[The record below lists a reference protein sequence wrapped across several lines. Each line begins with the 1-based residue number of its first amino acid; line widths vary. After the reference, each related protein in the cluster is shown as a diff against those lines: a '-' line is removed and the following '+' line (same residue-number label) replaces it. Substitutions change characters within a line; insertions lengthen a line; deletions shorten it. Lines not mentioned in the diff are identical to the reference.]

1 MLLRSDAPSY
11 FSWLLPGGETR
22 MESCVRTVQRIE
34 EKSSVVPPCVGCG
47 HFRENSSGFR
57 WCNLAVDHDWVDGEP
72 FHHPCQT
79 ARSFEDCSFDSSWVR
94 DKLESRATAAFLV
107 AGRAAGI
114 LVLAAVAFSVAWR
127 VSLGAP
133 WTAVGMLG
141 SSVAAL
147 VLFASSVIW
156 LEPTAWRLDRL
167 LAWWEA
173 SRSGRRSANAGS
185 LDVDVD

>member
-11 FSWLLPGGETR
+11 FAWLLPGGRAR
-22 MESCVRTVQRIE
+22 MESCVRTVRRIE
-34 EKSSVVPPCVGCG
+34 EESPVVPPCVGCG

-57 WCNLAVDHDWVDGEP
+57 WCDLAVDHDWVGGEP

-79 ARSFEDCSFDSSWVR
+79 ARSFEDCAFDSSWVEGR
-94 DKLESRATAAFLV
+94 LGSRTAAVFLAV
-107 AGRAAGI
+107 GRIAGV
-114 LVLAAVAFSVAWR
+114 LVLAAVGFDVAWMAT
-127 VSLGAP
+127 LGAP
-133 WTAVGMLG
+133 WAAAGMLG

-147 VLFASSVIW
+147 VLFASSVVW

-167 LAWWEA
+167 FAWWEA

-185 LDVDVD
+185 LDGDVE